1 VVEVGEGE
9 GAGAEG
15 EGSCFSLF
23 VSNSSIRFRRLSTT
37 SMRSHIWLLNFLI
50 SSSRRSTEASS
61 MATTGGGT
69 DREQEED
76 KSRRET
82 PRISGSDTKY

>member
-15 EGSCFSLF
+15 EVSCFSLF

-50 SSSRRSTEASS
+50 SSSRRSTEAPS